1 MLTLL
6 RYFLLIS
13 LCCIGCALCCCA
25 EALRSLVLR
34 FFAPPSTDNSAGGVW
49 FYMTLF
55 PAAFGFL
62 LLGILYGSL
71 RLLVG

>member
-1 MLTLL
+1 MLTLV

-13 LCCIGCALCCCA
+13 LCCIGCAVCCCA
-25 EALRSLVLR
+25 AVLRSLVLC
-34 FFAPPSTDNSAGGVW
+34 FSAPPSTNKSAHGVW

>member
-1 MLTLL
+1 MLTLV

-25 EALRSLVLR
+25 AALRSFVFC
-34 FFAPPSTDNSAGGVW
+34 FFTPPSTHNSVIGVW
-49 FYMTLF
+49 FYVTLF
-55 PAAFGFL
+55 PAVFGFL